1 MKMKCD
7 VYRCIGVYQLYRCDT
22 VIHSQL
28 TNNEVVKVYQLYRYI
43 SNICRYIAYIVIQLI
58 QSKVLIIK

>member
-7 VYRCIGVYQLYRCDT
+7 VYRCIGVYQVYRCDT

-43 SNICRYIAYIVIQLI
+43 YNTYRYIRYVPIQLI
-58 QSKVLIIK
+58 QSNILIIN